1 MEGSGSTGNPSA
13 ASSHK
18 LPVDT
23 DQHTF
28 WPADWISAPEGA
40 GGRSRESVT
49 LPRSQDYQSS
59 VGKPQEQAETLQS
72 PRQNLQEHL
81 ENIQEAAEK
90 PVENLNSPVEGVQEP
105 AATLHSSTGNL
116 QEPAKTER
124 KTVENVHKP
133 SEVPQNPLESPAGE
147 ADQLSL
153 IQNHQNSPSEDFTI
167 RAEQLKPHHPSP
179 EKPEPGGSLPSTTLT
194 PEDSLLTEP
203 EQPSSEP
210 DQTRQE
216 ALLPEHLEVE
226 APALGCSPSA
236 LTGPPGPSSAGARR
250 SSQHGE
256 PAEDTHPP
264 PLKALPTPPTA
275 EQNHNIP
282 SKDPPQQQ
290 APPTLR
296 LNDQQA
302 PSTPHLNS
310 QQAPLPAADRVLL
323 STVHQTEST
332 LDPPSQAPPLTVDGF
347 SEQVQPRPPASSTS
361 EPKLCGF
368 LLKQGGP
375 LKTWKLRWFTHEDR
389 KNQLFYYRTPQDVMA
404 LGRIELGS
412 ATFTY
417 PLKAET
423 GTFHIKTPERTFI
436 LKVGQHL
443 SGSSRHSAE

>member
-13 ASSHK
+13 ASSRK

-23 DQHTF
+23 NQHAF

-40 GGRSRESVT
+40 GGQSRESVT
-49 LPRSQDYQSS
+49 LLRSQDYQSS

-72 PRQNLQEHL
+72 PRQNLQEQP

-90 PVENLNSPVEGVQEP
+90 PVENLNSPVESVQEP
-105 AATLHSSTGNL
+105 AATLQSSTGNL
-116 QEPAKTER
+116 QEPANTHQ
-124 KTVENVHKP
+124 KTVENVHKLL
-133 SEVPQNPLESPAGE
+133 EVPQNPLETLQSLAEE

-153 IQNHQNSPSEDFTI
+153 IQNHHNSPSEDFTI

-179 EKPEPGGSLPSTTLT
+179 EEPEPGGSPPSTTLT

-203 EQPSSEP
+203 EQPP
-210 DQTRQE
+210 
-216 ALLPEHLEVE
+216 VE
-226 APALGCSPSA
+226 APPLGCSPSA
-236 LTGPPGPSSAGARR
+236 LTGPPDPSSAGACR

-256 PAEDTHPP
+256 PAEDTPPP

-275 EQNHNIP
+275 DEQNHNIP

-290 APPTLR
+290 APPTLH
-296 LNDQQA
+296 LNDQQV

-310 QQAPLPAADRVLL
+310 QQATLPAADQVLP
-323 STVHQTEST
+323 STVHQTESI
-332 LDPPSQAPPLTVDGF
+332 LDPPSQAPPLTVDGI
-347 SEQVQPRPPASSTS
+347 SEQVQPHPPVSSTS

-412 ATFTY
+412 ATFMY

-436 LKVGQHL
+436 LKVGHHL
-443 SGSSRHSAE
+443 RGSSRHSAE

>member
-13 ASSHK
+13 ASSRK

-23 DQHTF
+23 NQHTF

-40 GGRSRESVT
+40 GGRNRESVT
-49 LPRSQDYQSS
+49 LPRSQEHQSS
-59 VGKPQEQAETLQS
+59 VEKPQEQAETLQS
-72 PRQNLQEHL
+72 PRQNLQEQP

-90 PVENLNSPVEGVQEP
+90 PVENLNSPVESVQEP
-105 AATLHSSTGNL
+105 AVTLQSSTGNL
-116 QEPAKTER
+116 QEPAKTHQ

-133 SEVPQNPLESPAGE
+133 LEVPQNPLKTLQSPAGE

-167 RAEQLKPHHPSP
+167 RAEQLKPHHPPP
-179 EKPEPGGSLPSTTLT
+179 EEPGPSTTLT

-203 EQPSSEP
+203 EQPPSEP

-216 ALLPEHLEVE
+216 APLSEQLEVE
-226 APALGCSPSA
+226 APPLGCSPSA
-236 LTGPPGPSSAGARR
+236 LTGPPGPSSAGSRR

-256 PAEDTHPP
+256 PAEDTPPP
-264 PLKALPTPPTA
+264 PLKALATPPTA
-275 EQNHNIP
+275 DEQNHNIP

-290 APPTLR
+290 APPTLH
-296 LNDQQA
+296 LNGQQA
-302 PSTPHLNS
+302 PSTPHLNP
-310 QQAPLPAADRVLL
+310 QQVSLPAADQVLP

-332 LDPPSQAPPLTVDGF
+332 LDPSSQAPPLTIDGF
-347 SEQVQPRPPASSTS
+347 SEQVQPRPPVSSTS

-389 KNQLFYYRTPQDVMA
+389 KNQLFYYRTPQDVMP
-404 LGRIELGS
+404 LGRIELCS
-412 ATFTY
+412 ATFMY
-417 PLKAET
+417 PLKAEM

-436 LKVGQHL
+436 LKVGRHL
-443 SGSSRHSAE
+443 SGSSRHSAK